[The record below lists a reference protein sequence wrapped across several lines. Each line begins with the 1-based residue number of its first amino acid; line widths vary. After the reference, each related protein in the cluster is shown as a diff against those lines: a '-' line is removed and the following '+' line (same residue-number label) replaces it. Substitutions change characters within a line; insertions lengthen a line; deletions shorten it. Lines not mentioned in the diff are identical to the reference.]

1 MDFVKYIL
9 LICYGYIIPPG
20 QPYHKRKSA
29 EKEETMTNT
38 ELLKDIIDKSGVT
51 ITHIA
56 EEMRCSRNRV
66 YAIVNGT
73 GGECTASEIAGF
85 ARILHMTREVR
96 DLIFYPMT

>member
-1 MDFVKYIL
+1 
-9 LICYGYIIPPG
+9 
-20 QPYHKRKSA
+20 
-29 EKEETMTNT
+29 MTNT

-96 DLIFYPMT
+96 DLIFLPDDVSDTHEEED